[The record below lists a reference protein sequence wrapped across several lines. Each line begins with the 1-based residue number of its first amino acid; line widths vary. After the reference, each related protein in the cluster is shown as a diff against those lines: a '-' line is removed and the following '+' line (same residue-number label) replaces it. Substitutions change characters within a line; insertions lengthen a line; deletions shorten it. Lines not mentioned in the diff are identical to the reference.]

1 MWLRLSS
8 TIFAVVLSLFAIWI
22 AVAELVRP
30 QLAFFPTA
38 SGASDIMTRRA
49 SAARAAAIGSV
60 RGDLWVDAAI
70 TRASGLFAE
79 VSAGPNTE
87 DLQMVEGAHAAAR
100 GAAMLSPHDS
110 RAWLLLA
117 ASRARLEA
125 LRGHIAGPLKM
136 SYLTG
141 PNAAELMAVRLPL
154 AVGSEA
160 IADEE
165 LQLLVQGEITAI
177 VTRRPGLKP
186 VIAAAYRRAVPEGK
200 RVIEQ
205 ALGMLDPS
213 LTDALR
219 SSDEPKGRTPL
230 DPAR

>member
-1 MWLRLSS
+1 VWLRLSS

-38 SGASDIMTRRA
+38 SGASEIMTRRA

-60 RGDLWVDAAI
+60 RGDLWVDA
-70 TRASGLFAE
+70 ASGLFAE

-141 PNAAELMAVRLPL
+141 PNAAELMAIRLPL

-213 LTDALR
+213 LADALR

>member
-1 MWLRLSS
+1 
-8 TIFAVVLSLFAIWI
+8 
-22 AVAELVRP
+22 
-30 QLAFFPTA
+30 
-38 SGASDIMTRRA
+38 
-49 SAARAAAIGSV
+49 
-60 RGDLWVDAAI
+60 
-70 TRASGLFAE
+70 
-79 VSAGPNTE
+79 
-87 DLQMVEGAHAAAR
+87 
-100 GAAMLSPHDS
+100 
-110 RAWLLLA
+110 
-117 ASRARLEA
+117 
-125 LRGHIAGPLKM
+125 
-136 SYLTG
+136 
-141 PNAAELMAVRLPL
+141 MAVRLPL

-205 ALGMLDPS
+205 TLGMLDPS
-213 LTDALR
+213 LADALR